1 MTTIDPDGI
10 SVLVAAKEVEA
21 ADVIEAADAVF
32 GEEVESSVEAE
43 DVALVGEEAEA
54 LVGEEAK
61 AVALV
66 GEEETSN
73 NKIKPNILS
82 LLCQRQH

>member
-1 MTTIDPDGI
+1 MMTTIDPDGI

-21 ADVIEAADAVF
+21 ADAIEAADAVF

-54 LVGEEAK
+54 LVGEE
-61 AVALV
+61 
-66 GEEETSN
+66 ETSN

-82 LLCQRQH
+82 LLCR